1 MRLGAKIALGSSRL
15 GFLPDWPAQDAYTRR
30 IGCDQSD
37 AFEPLPLF
45 VLVWIEPSPL
55 GRQLEQAC
63 YKDTVLSWADSD
75 SVLVQLVDLKNIP
88 LVNGFTPRAPLLALL
103 TSLEQM
109 QPKSV

>member
-1 MRLGAKIALGSSRL
+1 VKAL
-15 GFLPDWPAQDAYTRR
+15 PALTPQLQHQILETLSALCHY
-30 IGCDQSD
+30 
-37 AFEPLPLF
+37 LF